1 MVVSAKEEKR
11 VGKETV
17 PGVPRPSPLFDDL
30 LGELSIQ
37 LDSQLCFIMK
47 GYKAESAREKGTWDK
62 IKRKSGISIPE
73 SSPSSHIGCA
83 YVLQQ

>member
-11 VGKETV
+11 VAEGNCA
-17 PGVPRPSPLFDDL
+17 SPLFDDL
-30 LGELSIQ
+30 LRGLSIQ

-47 GYKAESAREKGTWDK
+47 GYKAESARENGTSE
-62 IKRKSGISIPE
+62 IKRKSGMSIPE
-73 SSPSSHIGCA
+73 SSPSSHIGRA